1 MSDANEPKPSTS
13 LQEIYDRVVSS
24 AQESAYRLVH
34 TNVDSPEFRSSGIAR
49 LRVENDLG
57 NALDLQIV
65 KMGDLGTFHVSYGL
79 VGGHRPTTVSVGRT
93 MEDSHINLRPEEIT
107 SELIKKILLK
117 TMEKSLA
124 AVGHVGAERE
134 KKAKRPRLRFDR

>member
-1 MSDANEPKPSTS
+1 MSDVNEPKLSAS
-13 LQEIYDRVVSS
+13 LQEIYDRVVSI
-24 AQESAYRLVH
+24 AQESAYRVVH

-65 KMGDLGTFHVSYGL
+65 KIGDLGAFHVSYAL
-79 VGGHRPTTVSVGRT
+79 VGGHRPTTVSVGKT
-93 MEDSHINLRPEEIT
+93 IEDSHTNLRPEEIT

-117 TMEKSLA
+117 TMEESLA
-124 AVGHVGAERE
+124 AAVHVGAERE
-134 KKAKRPRLRFDR
+134 KTAKKPRLSFDR